1 MEYLAACPT
10 LARPPVSDGGIFSV
24 VVMVS
29 MVIPSNLAWVWSVG
43 LAAAAERLMAQGTAV
58 TIGAE
63 SGMFSTW
70 RCPLVFHSCARPI
83 ARMRPHVAH
92 I

>member
-1 MEYLAACPT
+1 MEYMAACLT
-10 LARPPVSDGGIFSV
+10 LASAPVSDRGNF
-24 VVMVS
+24 MVS
-29 MVIPSNLAWVWSVG
+29 MVILSNLAWVRSCG
-43 LAAAAERLMAQGTAV
+43 LATAAERLMAHGTAV

-70 RCPLVFHSCARPI
+70 RCLLVFHSR
-83 ARMRPHVAH
+83 ARMRLRD